1 MKEYLGDSVYVEIER
16 GMLKLTTDN
25 GLGPSNTIYL
35 DAVVYNALHR
45 YVSQRCA
52 VQLQGNDYEI
62 VERELNV
69 GPVDQQQQE

>member
-1 MKEYLGDSVYVEIER
+1 MKEYLGDSVYVEIDR

-35 DAVVYNALHR
+35 DAVVYNKLHG

-52 VQLQGNDYEI
+52 VQLQGSTHEI
-62 VERELNV
+62 VERDLTV
-69 GPVDQQQQE
+69 APVVSQQE